1 MPSPARLARDVVA
14 ERLELGGPRCRET
27 RFDLIGMDA
36 LHGPALSSGE
46 PYEVRLRVAARTAT
60 REEALRVAG
69 EVESLYTNGPAGGGG
84 AVKTVREV
92 LAVASAFVPRERVVT
107 RVGFL
112 EA

>member
-1 MPSPARLARDVVA
+1 M
-14 ERLELGGPRCRET
+14 
-27 RFDLIGMDA
+27 
-36 LHGPALSSGE
+36 
-46 PYEVRLRVAARTAT
+46 RLRVAARTGT

-84 AVKTVREV
+84 AATAVREV

-107 RVGFL
+107 RVRFL